1 MKTILASKLYEY
13 LRDNNPDILFR
24 LGESNSTGSYIKE
37 KLDAVELIIQ
47 QNKPAYQMEYE
58 CMNMM
63 TADLRPSKFNYIRNI
78 LEDEFPKDF
87 QRLHD
92 SGVLI
97 FEVINMISTCKDVF
111 DKISLTEENE
121 DDSMLRSVVTGVI
134 SDYLQDVMS

>member
-1 MKTILASKLYEY
+1 MKAILANKLYEY

-24 LGESNSTGSYIKE
+24 LSETNSTDSYIKE
-37 KLDAVELIIQ
+37 NLDAVESLIQ
-47 QNKPAYQMEYE
+47 QDKPAYQVEYE
-58 CMNMM
+58 CMNTM

>member
-1 MKTILASKLYEY
+1 
-13 LRDNNPDILFR
+13 
-24 LGESNSTGSYIKE
+24 
-37 KLDAVELIIQ
+37 
-47 QNKPAYQMEYE
+47 
-58 CMNMM
+58 MNTM

-97 FEVINMISTCKDVF
+97 FEVINMIATCKDVF
-111 DKISLTEENE
+111 DKTSLTEENE